1 MGETTPHRYRRVSSP
16 EFANAVTGISG
27 GGQMGLRS
35 RSIFAGVS
43 LAAFAMVVASSV
55 QANDSVVKAVL
66 DPNGWAVAG
75 HDYGNTRFSPLKQI
89 TSENVGKL
97 QLAYSLSLAS
107 LRSNESSP
115 VVIGDTLYVTTS
127 WGPKYVYAINAAT
140 GAPKWAYQPDIP
152 DDVLQYA
159 CCDVN
164 NRGVA
169 YADGKIFIGRLD
181 GKLTALDAASGKEL
195 WTSKVVDYKQGSVI
209 TSPPLVVRDKII
221 TGFGGGEY
229 GVRGALLAFDLNNG
243 KLLWQTYTVPGPG
256 EPGSDT
262 WKGDTGLHGGGA
274 AWLVGSYDA
283 KTDTVYWGT
292 SNPGPWNTGV
302 RSTGDGNFG
311 KLTNLYTAS
320 TLAIDP
326 NTGKIKWHIQ
336 GTPAD
341 AWDYDGVN
349 ELLLTDLKIGGA
361 DTPVLMKADRNGFFF
376 VANRETGKMISA
388 EKYVFANWAKK
399 FDISTMRAEEDPD
412 KRPGPGHPA
421 KDICPN
427 LIGGKNWQPMSFNP
441 QTGLV
446 YIPANN
452 VCMDWSVS
460 DVSYK
465 RGVFYLG
472 AEFPT
477 KEGPGGFLGELVAWD
492 PVANKKVWGIKE
504 DLPFNGG
511 TLSTGG
517 NLVFS
522 GNLHGDFRA
531 IDAKTGTVLWSKN
544 LGSGIGAGPVT
555 YSVGG
560 KQYVAVV
567 VGRTA
572 ALPAFLGEI
581 GKKMVA
587 AAPEGGALF
596 VFALQ

>member
-1 MGETTPHRYRRVSSP
+1 ME
-16 EFANAVTGISG
+16 
-27 GGQMGLRS
+27 LRS
-35 RSIFAGVS
+35 RGFFAGVS
-43 LAAFAMVVASSV
+43 LAALLMVGVTAV
-55 QANDSVVKAVL
+55 KANDSVVKAVA
-66 DPNGWAVAG
+66 DPNGWAIAG
-75 HDYGNTRFSPLKQI
+75 GDYGNMRFSSLKQI
-89 TSENVGKL
+89 TSENADKL
-97 QLAYSLSLAS
+97 QLVYSFSLAS

-115 VVIGDTLYVTTS
+115 IVIGNTMYVSTS
-127 WGPKYVYAINAAT
+127 WGPKYVYAIDAAT
-140 GAPKWAYQPDIP
+140 GVRKWTYEPDIP
-152 DDVLQYA
+152 EDVLQYA

-164 NRGVA
+164 SRGVS
-169 YADGKIFIGRLD
+169 YADGKIFVGRLD
-181 GKLTALDAASGKEL
+181 GKLTALDANTGKEL
-195 WTSKVVDYKQGSVI
+195 WTANVVDYKQGSVI
-209 TSPPLVVRDKII
+209 TSPPLIVRDKVI

-229 GVRGALLAFDLNNG
+229 GVRGALHAFDVNTG
-243 KLLWQTYTVPGPG
+243 KQLWQTFTVPAPG

-283 KTDTVYWGT
+283 KSDTVYWGT
-292 SNPGPWNTGV
+292 SNPGPWNTAV

-326 NTGKIKWHIQ
+326 NNGKIKWHIQ

-349 ELLLTDLKIGGA
+349 ELVLADLTVNGA
-361 DTPVLMKADRNGFFF
+361 KTPAVMKADRNGFFF
-376 VANRETGKMISA
+376 VANRETGKLLSA
-388 EKYVFANWAKK
+388 EKYIFANWAKK
-399 FDISTMRAEEDPD
+399 FDINTMRAEEDPD

-427 LIGGKNWQPMSFNP
+427 LIGGKNWQPMSFSP
-441 QTGLV
+441 DTGLV
-446 YIPANN
+446 YIPSNN

-477 KEGPGGFLGELVAWD
+477 KDGPGGFNGELIAWD
-492 PVANKKVWGIKE
+492 PVASKKVWSIKS

-511 TLSTGG
+511 TLSTAG
-517 NLVFS
+517 NLVFW
-522 GNLHGDFRA
+522 GDLHGDFKA
-531 IDAKTGTVLWSKN
+531 IDAKSGKVLWTKN
-544 LGSGIGAGPVT
+544 LGTGIGAGPVT
-555 YSVGG
+555 YSVNG
-560 KQYVAVV
+560 KQYVAIV

-572 ALPAFLGEI
+572 ALPAFLGDL

-587 AAPEGGALF
+587 ATPEGGALF
-596 VFALQ
+596 VFALP

>member
-1 MGETTPHRYRRVSSP
+1 
-16 EFANAVTGISG
+16 
-27 GGQMGLRS
+27 MGLRS
-35 RSIFAGVS
+35 RSIFAGIS
-43 LAAFAMVVASSV
+43 LAALLLAAAGGAR
-55 QANDSVVKAVL
+55 ANDSVVKAVS
-66 DPNGWAVAG
+66 DPNGWAIAG

-115 VVIGDTLYVTTS
+115 VVVGDTLYVSSS
-127 WGPKYVYAINAAT
+127 WGPKNVYAVNAAT
-140 GAPKWAYQPDIP
+140 GVQKWVYQPDIP

-164 NRGVA
+164 NRGVS
-169 YADGKIFIGRLD
+169 YAEGKIFVGRLD
-181 GKLTALDAASGKEL
+181 GKLTALDAATGKEL
-195 WTSKVVDYKQGSVI
+195 WTSTVVDYKQGSVI
-209 TSPPLVVRDKII
+209 TSPPLIVRDKVI

-229 GVRGALLAFDLNNG
+229 GVRGALLAFDLKTG
-243 KLLWQTYTVPGPG
+243 KQLWQSFTVPAPG
-256 EPGSDT
+256 EPGSET

-349 ELLLTDLKIGGA
+349 ELLLADLKIGGA
-361 DTPVLMKADRNGFFF
+361 NTPVLMKADRNGFFF
-376 VANRETGKMISA
+376 VANRETGKVISA

-399 FDISTMRAEEDPD
+399 WDVNSMRAEEDPD

-446 YIPANN
+446 YIPTNN
-452 VCMDWSVS
+452 VCMDWAVS

-492 PVANKKVWGIKE
+492 PVANKKVWGVKE

-531 IDAKTGTVLWSKN
+531 YDAKTGKVLWSKN
-544 LGSGIGAGPVT
+544 LGTGIGAGPVT

-560 KQYVAVV
+560 KQYVAIV

-572 ALPAFLGEI
+572 ALPAFLGEV

-596 VFALQ
+596 VFSLQ

>member
-1 MGETTPHRYRRVSSP
+1 
-16 EFANAVTGISG
+16 
-27 GGQMGLRS
+27 MGLRS
-35 RSIFAGVS
+35 RSIFAGIS
-43 LAAFAMVVASSV
+43 LAALLLAASSGAR
-55 QANDSVVKAVL
+55 ANDSVVKAVS
-66 DPNGWAVAG
+66 DPNGWAIAG

-115 VVIGDTLYVTTS
+115 VVVGDTLYVSSS
-127 WGPKYVYAINAAT
+127 WGPKNVYAVNAAT
-140 GAPKWAYQPDIP
+140 GVQKWVYQPDIP

-164 NRGVA
+164 NRGVS
-169 YADGKIFIGRLD
+169 YADGKIFVGRLD
-181 GKLTALDAASGKEL
+181 GKLTALDAATGKEL
-195 WTSKVVDYKQGSVI
+195 WTSTVVDYKQGSVI
-209 TSPPLVVRDKII
+209 TSPPLIVRDKVI

-229 GVRGALLAFDLNNG
+229 GVRGALLAFDVKTG
-243 KLLWQTYTVPGPG
+243 KQLWQSFTVPAAG
-256 EPGSDT
+256 EPGSET

-349 ELLLTDLKIGGA
+349 ELLLADLKIGGA
-361 DTPVLMKADRNGFFF
+361 STPVLMKADRNGFFF
-376 VANRETGKMISA
+376 VANRETGKVISA

-399 FDISTMRAEEDPD
+399 WDVNTMRAEEDPD

-446 YIPANN
+446 YIPTNN
-452 VCMDWSVS
+452 VCMDWGVS

-492 PVANKKVWGIKE
+492 PVANKKVWGVKE

-531 IDAKTGTVLWSKN
+531 FDAKTGKVLWSKN
-544 LGSGIGAGPVT
+544 LGTGIGAGPVT

-560 KQYVAVV
+560 KQYVAIV

-572 ALPAFLGEI
+572 ALPAFLGEV

-596 VFALQ
+596 VFSLQ

>member
-1 MGETTPHRYRRVSSP
+1 MR
-16 EFANAVTGISG
+16 
-27 GGQMGLRS
+27 LRS
-35 RSIFAGVS
+35 RGFLAGVS
-43 LAAFAMVVASSV
+43 IVASLVAGSLGAS
-55 QANDSVVKAVL
+55 ANDAVTKAVS
-66 DPNGWAVAG
+66 DSNQWAIAG
-75 HDYGNTRFSPLKQI
+75 HDYANTRYSSLNQI
-89 TSENVGKL
+89 NADNVGKL
-97 QLAYSLSLAS
+97 SLVYSFSLAS

-127 WGPKYVYAINAAT
+127 WGPKYVYALDAAT
-140 GAPKWAYQPDIP
+140 GARKWTYEPEIP

-164 NRGVA
+164 NRGVS
-169 YADGKIFIGRLD
+169 YADGKLYIGRLD
-181 GKLTALDAASGKEL
+181 GKLTALDAKTGKEL

-209 TSPPLVVRDKII
+209 TSPPLVVRDKVI

-229 GVRGALLAFDLNNG
+229 GVRGALQAFDANTG
-243 KLLWQTYTVPGPG
+243 KQLWQTFTTPAPG

-274 AWLVGSYDA
+274 PWLVGSYDA

-311 KLTNLYTAS
+311 KLTNLYTAT
-320 TLAIDP
+320 TLALDP

-336 GTPAD
+336 TTPAD

-349 ELLLTDLKIGGA
+349 EAVLADLKMDGKTVPA
-361 DTPVLMKADRNGFFF
+361 LLKADRNGFFF
-376 VANRETGKMISA
+376 VANRETGKVLSA
-388 EKYVFANWAKK
+388 EKFVPSTNWAKSW
-399 FDISTMRAEEDPD
+399 DIKTMRAVEDPD
-412 KRPGPGHPA
+412 KRPGPNHPA

-441 QTGLV
+441 KTGLV
-446 YIPANN
+446 YIPTNN

-477 KEGPGGFLGELVAWD
+477 KEGPGGYLGELVAWD
-492 PVANKKVWGIKE
+492 PVKQKKVWGIKE

-511 TLSTGG
+511 TLTTGG

-522 GNLHGDFRA
+522 GNMHGEFRA
-531 IDAKTGTVLWSKN
+531 INAKDGKILWSKK

-555 YSVGG
+555 YSVKG

-572 ALPAFLGEI
+572 ALPAFLGEV
-581 GKKMVA
+581 GKKMTA
-587 AAPEGGALF
+587 AAPEGGSLF

>member
-1 MGETTPHRYRRVSSP
+1 
-16 EFANAVTGISG
+16 
-27 GGQMGLRS
+27 MGLRS
-35 RSIFAGVS
+35 RSFFASVS
-43 LAAFAMVVASSV
+43 VAAFAMTVASGV
-55 QANDSVVKAVL
+55 QANDSVVKAVS
-66 DPNGWAVAG
+66 DPNGWAIAG
-75 HDYGNTRFSPLKQI
+75 HDYANTRFSPLKQI

-140 GAPKWAYQPDIP
+140 GAKKWTYEPDMP

-181 GKLTALDAASGKEL
+181 GKLTALDAASGEEL

-209 TSPPLVVRDKII
+209 TSPPLVVRDKVI

-243 KLLWQTYTVPGPG
+243 KQLWQTYTVPAPG

-349 ELLLTDLKIGGA
+349 ELLLADLKIGGA

-388 EKYVFANWAKK
+388 EKYVYTSWAKK
-399 FDISTMRAEEDPD
+399 FDINTMRAEEDPD

-446 YIPANN
+446 YIPTNN

-492 PVANKKVWGIKE
+492 PVANKKVWSIKE

-511 TLSTGG
+511 TLTTAG

-531 IDAKTGTVLWSKN
+531 IDAKTGKALWSKN

-555 YSVGG
+555 YSVDG
-560 KQYVAVV
+560 KQYVAIVI
-567 VGRTA
+567 GRTA
-572 ALPAFLGEI
+572 ALPAFLGDI

>member
-1 MGETTPHRYRRVSSP
+1 MRRRQFIAVISIAAGIVAAACAVS
-16 EFANAVTGISG
+16 
-27 GGQMGLRS
+27 
-35 RSIFAGVS
+35 
-43 LAAFAMVVASSV
+43 
-55 QANDSVVKAVL
+55 ANDSVVKAV
-66 DPNGWAVAG
+66 DTSDQWAIAG
-75 HDYGNTRFSPLKQI
+75 YDYENTPFSPLKQI
-89 TSENVGKL
+89 NSENASK
-97 QLAYSLSLAS
+97 LSLVYSFSLGS

-115 VVIGDTLYVTTS
+115 IVIGNTLYVSTS
-127 WGPKYVYAINAAT
+127 WGPKYVYALDAAT
-140 GAPKWAYQPDIP
+140 GARKWTYEPEIP

-164 NRGVA
+164 NRGVTF
-169 YADGKIFIGRLD
+169 ADGKIFVGRLD
-181 GKLTALDAASGKEL
+181 GKLTALDAATGKEL
-195 WTSKVVDYKQGSVI
+195 WTADVVDYKQGSVI
-209 TSPPLVVRDKII
+209 TSPPLVIRDKVI

-229 GVRGALLAFDLNNG
+229 GVRGSLQAFDLNTG
-243 KLLWQTYTVPGPG
+243 KQVWKTFTVPAPG

-262 WKGDTGLHGGGA
+262 WKGDTGLRGGGA

-292 SNPGPWNTGV
+292 SNPGPWNTAV

-320 TLAIDP
+320 TLALDP

-349 ELLLTDLKIGGA
+349 ENILADLEIGGSTVPA
-361 DTPVLMKADRNGFFF
+361 LMKADRNGFFF
-376 VANRETGKMISA
+376 VANRETGKLLSA
-388 EKYVFANWAKK
+388 EKYVFVNWAEKW
-399 FDISTMRAEEDPD
+399 DVATLRAVENPD
-412 KRPGPGHPA
+412 KRPGPGHPV

-446 YIPANN
+446 YIPSNN
-452 VCMDWSVS
+452 FCMDWSVS

-465 RGVFYLG
+465 RGTFYLG

-492 PVANKKVWGIKE
+492 PVRNKKVWSIKE

-517 NLVFS
+517 NLVFY

-531 IDAKTGTVLWSKN
+531 INAANGKILWKKN

-555 YSVGG
+555 YAVDG

-572 ALPAFLGEI
+572 AIPAFLGDV
-581 GKKMVA
+581 GKKMTA
-587 AAPEGGALF
+587 AAPEGGSLF
-596 VFALQ
+596 VFAVQ

>member
-1 MGETTPHRYRRVSSP
+1 MKPRS
-16 EFANAVTGISG
+16 GIF
-27 GGQMGLRS
+27 
-35 RSIFAGVS
+35 FAGVS
-43 LAAFAMVVASSV
+43 LVAMLLAGVGASS
-55 QANDSVVKAVL
+55 ANDSVTKAAS
-66 DPNGWAVAG
+66 DPNGWAIAG
-75 HDYGNTRFSPLKQI
+75 HDYGNTRYSPLKQI
-89 TSENVGKL
+89 NSENAGKL

-115 VVIGDTLYVTTS
+115 IVIGKTLYVSTS
-127 WGPKYVYAINAAT
+127 WGPKYVYAIDAAT
-140 GAPKWAYQPDIP
+140 GVRKWTWQPDIP

-164 NRGVA
+164 SRGVS
-169 YADGKIFIGRLD
+169 YADGKILVGRLD
-181 GKLTALDAASGKEL
+181 GKLSAIDAETGKEL
-195 WTSKVVDYKQGSVI
+195 WTSTVVDYKQGSVI
-209 TSPPLVVRDKII
+209 TSPPLIVRDKVI

-229 GVRGALLAFDLNNG
+229 GVRGSLQAFDLKSG
-243 KLLWQTYTVPGPG
+243 KLLWQTFTVPAPG

-283 KTDTVYWGT
+283 KSDTVYWGT

-349 ELLLTDLKIGGA
+349 ELLLTDLKIKGA
-361 DTPVLMKADRNGFFF
+361 ETPVLMKADRNGFFF
-376 VANRETGKMISA
+376 VANRETGKVISA

-399 FDISTMRAEEDPD
+399 WDIKTMRAEEDPD

-441 QTGLV
+441 GTGLV
-446 YIPANN
+446 YIPTNN

-460 DVSYK
+460 DVNYK

-492 PVANKKVWGIKE
+492 PVANKKVWSIKE

-511 TLSTGG
+511 TLTTGG

-531 IDAKTGTVLWSKN
+531 IDAKNGKVLWSKN

-555 YSVGG
+555 YSVDG
-560 KQYVAVV
+560 KQYVAIV

-572 ALPAFLGEI
+572 SLPAFLGDI

-587 AAPEGGALF
+587 AAPEGGSLF

>member
-1 MGETTPHRYRRVSSP
+1 
-16 EFANAVTGISG
+16 
-27 GGQMGLRS
+27 MGLRS
-35 RSIFAGVS
+35 RSFFAGVS
-43 LAAFAMVVASSV
+43 VAALAMTVASGV
-55 QANDSVVKAVL
+55 QANDSVVKAVS
-66 DPNGWAVAG
+66 DPNGWAIAG

-97 QLAYSLSLAS
+97 ELAYSLSLAS

-140 GAPKWAYQPDIP
+140 GAKKWTYEPDMP

-229 GVRGALLAFDLNNG
+229 GVRGALLAFDLNTG
-243 KLLWQTYTVPGPG
+243 KQLWQTYTVPAPG
-256 EPGSDT
+256 EPGSET

-274 AWLVGSYDA
+274 AWLVGSYDE

-388 EKYVFANWAKK
+388 EKYVYANWAKK
-399 FDISTMRAEEDPD
+399 FDLSTMRAEEDPD

-427 LIGGKNWQPMSFNP
+427 LVGGKNWQPMSFNP

-446 YIPANN
+446 YIPTNN

-460 DVSYK
+460 DVTYK

-511 TLSTGG
+511 TLTTAG

-531 IDAKTGTVLWSKN
+531 IDAKAGTVLWSKN

-560 KQYVAVV
+560 KQYVAIVI
-567 VGRTA
+567 GRTA
-572 ALPAFLGEI
+572 ALPAFLGDI